1 LSCNPGQAV
10 LLLPVN
16 TWLFANCDCVFQP
29 AGFTPVKRRNMTGTV
44 CVSEYVMYIMLCG
57 HLLLFSEENMHARNS
72 CCSAFHSSIV
82 QGTQAGVNPR
92 VFTGTASILLEANK
106 RLFRSLAAITAV
118 SHICRGLSRR
128 YYPSFPSSSSTHRFL
143 AYPITIAFMQFH
155 TAQKG

>member
-1 LSCNPGQAV
+1 V
-10 LLLPVN
+10 LLLTVN
-16 TWLFANCDCVFQP
+16 TWLFAICYCVFQP

-44 CVSEYVMYIMLCG
+44 CVSVYVMYIMLCG
-57 HLLLFSEENMHARNS
+57 HLLLFTEENMHARNS

-82 QGTQAGVNPR
+82 QGTQAGVNPK

-106 RLFRSLAAITAV
+106 RLFRSFAAVSAV
-118 SHICRGLSRR
+118 SHICSGLSRR
-128 YYPSFPSSSSTHRFL
+128 YYSSFQCSSNIHRSL